1 MKTNSTKMNRIFL
14 LISLLATALYS
25 QPDEKPSKMNVLFI
39 VADDMNCDIGAYGNK
54 KVLTPNIDK
63 LAKQGVLSGNA
74 HNQYPWC
81 GPSRASFMTGM
92 YPDQTKVKALRIYL
106 RQAVPKVVTIG
117 QSFKKEN

>member
-1 MKTNSTKMNRIFL
+1 MNRIFL

-63 LAKQGVLSGNA
+63 LAK
-74 HNQYPWC
+74 
-81 GPSRASFMTGM
+81 
-92 YPDQTKVKALRIYL
+92 
-106 RQAVPKVVTIG
+106 
-117 QSFKKEN
+117 